1 MSAYLTRNKTF
12 LTRGE
17 RKAIQLNIKNRLF
30 REGPRGME
38 ASYFSD
44 DPDDQAFVEQAE
56 ISEHVRNFLCETRI
70 SLDILEIM
78 RAPDPSLHYSII
90 VSVTDMIQH
99 NPSLAV
105 NIMSRAS
112 SFMPVLDSC
121 LRFVPLGVSY
131 IYII

>member
-1 MSAYLTRNKTF
+1 
-12 LTRGE
+12 
-17 RKAIQLNIKNRLF
+17 
-30 REGPRGME
+30 ME

-56 ISEHVRNFLCETRI
+56 ISEHVRTFLCETRI